1 MSVKRAFKSLG
12 HEKRREG
19 RKIFLFFPPSRGP
32 PILESP
38 RPSRGSAGSDTD
50 NGMIASIIWFKLKL
64 SIRSAQDSFARHRDP
79 IIQGSLESR
88 AKVLRFA
95 SRSGITLGPPCPLEI
110 NIVPEFQLARH
121 GRTRSRGHE
130 SPRAPGRADRRARER
145 EREGKAGGGGAHLV
159 RALSTKPAGRREDA
173 APLGRQRSSVH
184 TSHTTPTRAA
194 VNKGLAGSAN
204 SPPRDLAAA
213 AAAEETTTAVTRA
226 RDVRA
231 GGAGACH
238 HSRPRSFSPTATE
251 PGPPYRRRGRS
262 HDRSALAPAGRIFA
276 RQAAAAAARWPC
288 STVKHG

>member
-145 EREGKAGGGGAHLV
+145 EREGKAGGGGLTSCERCQQSQQDGERTRLHWVGSGRPSTRRTRLRRAPPWIRASRDQQTLPRGISPPPPPPRRRPPPLHARAMCVPEARAHATTRV
-159 RALSTKPAGRREDA
+159 RGPS
-173 APLGRQRSSVH
+173 RQRQPSPVRLTVVAAVH
-184 TSHTTPTRAA
+184 TTDR
-194 VNKGLAGSAN
+194 L
-204 SPPRDLAAA
+204 
-213 AAAEETTTAVTRA
+213 
-226 RDVRA
+226 
-231 GGAGACH
+231 
-238 HSRPRSFSPTATE
+238 SRPRDAF
-251 PGPPYRRRGRS
+251 S
-262 HDRSALAPAGRIFA
+262 HDKQQQQQHADRVRP
-276 RQAAAAAARWPC
+276 
-288 STVKHG
+288 